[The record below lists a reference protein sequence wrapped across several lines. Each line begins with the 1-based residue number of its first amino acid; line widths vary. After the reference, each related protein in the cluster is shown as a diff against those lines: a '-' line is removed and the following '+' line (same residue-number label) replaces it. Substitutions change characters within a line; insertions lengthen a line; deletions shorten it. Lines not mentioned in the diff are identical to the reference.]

1 MHHPSN
7 NLAHHKK
14 NNRRHFSTG
23 RTYTWPRL
31 LYQRIDNLICDICLV
46 SENLTRIR
54 SRHIIDCCDLPLY
67 PKLCLL
73 YDSLNDILVD
83 PIKIHHW
90 AHPKYTMLSS
100 LYYLP
105 TRWYALKFASN
116 MILKMIYVLIRE
128 KITTDP
134 PQKDDDQLL
143 IKEMPPQVMCTLNS
157 KCFLLQAQSRHY

>member
-1 MHHPSN
+1 MLSFRKSCLYKIEAYN
-7 NLAHHKK
+7 SLLRFTIILFNCALA
-14 NNRRHFSTG
+14 
-23 RTYTWPRL
+23 
-31 LYQRIDNLICDICLV
+31 C
-46 SENLTRIR
+46 
-54 SRHIIDCCDLPLY
+54 
-67 PKLCLL
+67 PKVCLL

-105 TRWYALKFASN
+105 AHWYALKFASN
-116 MILKMIYVLIRE
+116 MILKMIYMSIRE
-128 KITTDP
+128 KFTTDLT
-134 PQKDDDQLL
+134 QKHDDQLL